1 MENFDHIISTS
12 TLRVTQRRPRA
23 CTECARRKLRCSKV
37 IPCGACM
44 DRGIGHL
51 CYREN
56 VLLRNR
62 KANKLDRTMRSNQ
75 DTASGD
81 VQQRDGD
88 DVLHDFHH
96 VPLSASS
103 PLESSPPQGIGMPL
117 IDTTSPY
124 MHSDQM
130 APSSDNDP
138 LAVSPTAV
146 PRETPNTTRSSS
158 ERGRFPHSSLTS
170 QSGLMKGVGQNTA
183 VTLEF
188 LALGRQH
195 VMRLGHG
202 LGTGSPAFLPTHS
215 ANMADPIVTPA
226 QAFWLVDYHEK
237 NISWMHNILH
247 MATFRE
253 QCDTFLDSGVPISPL
268 WLPLYYTVL
277 SCTVYLTS
285 PDLLQQ
291 CGIVD
296 QQPLALHLHE
306 KSIEFLHA
314 SNFMVN
320 HSIFSVQAICML
332 IHCGHNFGESD
343 LISTLMGSA
352 IRIAQSLGI
361 HRLGSDKTGS
371 VVKSTERGK
380 AKKQLTDREISKRVW
395 WFLIRQ
401 DWLQIPFINTYT
413 IHPTQFNTP
422 KPKNCIDSLIE
433 IGDDGVVECG
443 IDTYTQGSYTAVL
456 NEVAVLLWRTQDR
469 LCLLG
474 HPDREPDGERRLY
487 EEIIIA
493 DTELRKIISR
503 MPIFFREKVS
513 QDKTLPAHIVQQRE
527 VTQLSLSHKVCNP
540 SFCIL
545 RSDAELSRAYTHA
558 SS

>member
-277 SCTVYLTS
+277 SVSLRCFS
-285 PDLLQQ
+285 PVRD
-291 CGIVD
+291 
-296 QQPLALHLHE
+296 
-306 KSIEFLHA
+306 
-314 SNFMVN
+314 
-320 HSIFSVQAICML
+320 
-332 IHCGHNFGESD
+332 
-343 LISTLMGSA
+343 
-352 IRIAQSLGI
+352 IR
-361 HRLGSDKTGS
+361 
-371 VVKSTERGK
+371 
-380 AKKQLTDREISKRVW
+380 
-395 WFLIRQ
+395 
-401 DWLQIPFINTYT
+401 
-413 IHPTQFNTP
+413 
-422 KPKNCIDSLIE
+422 
-433 IGDDGVVECG
+433 
-443 IDTYTQGSYTAVL
+443 SY
-456 NEVAVLLWRTQDR
+456 
-469 LCLLG
+469 
-474 HPDREPDGERRLY
+474 
-487 EEIIIA
+487 
-493 DTELRKIISR
+493 
-503 MPIFFREKVS
+503 
-513 QDKTLPAHIVQQRE
+513 
-527 VTQLSLSHKVCNP
+527 
-540 SFCIL
+540 
-545 RSDAELSRAYTHA
+545 
-558 SS
+558 